1 MHPACGGLELRIVAQ
16 GAKVAEQV
24 DLETAGDH
32 GAGGPRPCN
41 GYEGSHVAHAGSG
54 GIARVVVAARGLPR
68 PPRGSAAQGQS
79 S

>member
-16 GAKVAEQV
+16 GTKVAEQV

-41 GYEGSHVAHAGSG
+41 GSC
-54 GIARVVVAARGLPR
+54 
-68 PPRGSAAQGQS
+68 
-79 S
+79 